1 MGKADFLKQQSE
13 QDAQAVIS
21 ELATEIGRLNIQ
33 IAALKSQVRKL
44 SGIESAKPKDNSQE

>member
-1 MGKADFLKQQSE
+1 VGKADFLKQQSE